1 MVYGECRAM
10 EFAFVRNG
18 REEAD
23 REKIRAFAEAYG
35 LVPCGELTGANIGE
49 AMAGN
54 YAGERPEKAAGRPGR
69 TGGMRPEKAAGR
81 PGRTGGMRPEKAAG
95 RPGRGDTMI
104 VADAAALGSRYE
116 EALQAVSLAARQ
128 GISLYC
134 VKEGLRIDALFPQ
147 TFDRAAEI
155 CLQLYKAVLS
165 IRNKGIQDELKR
177 TGKKRGRPFGTAAVS
192 SLDGRNR
199 EIFDG
204 LRQGLAKAE
213 IARRLGVGRTT
224 LYLYLKKN
232 EDAGLRTGTDGAG
245 RAGAGKNGG
254 SGAGA
259 GRGVAAGTGRGVAAG
274 TGRGVAAGAGRGVA
288 AGTGRGVAAGTGRE
302 VAAGA
307 GRGEIGLQA
316 NKAIYDRN
324 RT

>member
-1 MVYGECRAM
+1 M
-10 EFAFVRNG
+10 
-18 REEAD
+18 
-23 REKIRAFAEAYG
+23 
-35 LVPCGELTGANIGE
+35 
-49 AMAGN
+49 
-54 YAGERPEKAAGRPGR
+54 
-69 TGGMRPEKAAGR
+69 
-81 PGRTGGMRPEKAAG
+81 
-95 RPGRGDTMI
+95 
-104 VADAAALGSRYE
+104 
-116 EALQAVSLAARQ
+116 SLAARQ

-259 GRGVAAGTGRGVAAG
+259 GRGVAAGA
-274 TGRGVAAGAGRGVA
+274 
-288 AGTGRGVAAGTGRE
+288 GRGVAAGTGRE

-307 GRGEIGLQA
+307 DRGEIGLQA

>member
-69 TGGMRPEKAAGR
+69 TGGMRPEKAAG
-81 PGRTGGMRPEKAAG
+81 
-95 RPGRGDTMI
+95 
-104 VADAAALGSRYE
+104 
-116 EALQAVSLAARQ
+116 
-128 GISLYC
+128 
-134 VKEGLRIDALFPQ
+134 
-147 TFDRAAEI
+147 
-155 CLQLYKAVLS
+155 
-165 IRNKGIQDELKR
+165 
-177 TGKKRGRPFGTAAVS
+177 
-192 SLDGRNR
+192 
-199 EIFDG
+199 
-204 LRQGLAKAE
+204 
-213 IARRLGVGRTT
+213 
-224 LYLYLKKN
+224 
-232 EDAGLRTGTDGAG
+232 
-245 RAGAGKNGG
+245 
-254 SGAGA
+254 
-259 GRGVAAGTGRGVAAG
+259 
-274 TGRGVAAGAGRGVA
+274 
-288 AGTGRGVAAGTGRE
+288 TGRE

-307 GRGEIGLQA
+307 DRGEIGLQA

>member
-1 MVYGECRAM
+1 M

-35 LVPCGELTGANIGE
+35 LVPCGEQTGANIGE

-54 YAGERPEKAAGRPGR
+54 YAGE
-69 TGGMRPEKAAGR
+69 RPEKAAGR

-254 SGAGA
+254 SGAGRA
-259 GRGVAAGTGRGVAAG
+259 GAGKNGGSGAG
-274 TGRGVAAGAGRGVA
+274 AGRGVAAGAGRGVA

-307 GRGEIGLQA
+307 DRGEIGLQA

-324 RT
+324 RV

>member
-1 MVYGECRAM
+1 M

-54 YAGERPEKAAGRPGR
+54 YAGERPEKAA
-69 TGGMRPEKAAGR
+69 
-81 PGRTGGMRPEKAAG
+81 
-95 RPGRGDTMI
+95 
-104 VADAAALGSRYE
+104 
-116 EALQAVSLAARQ
+116 
-128 GISLYC
+128 
-134 VKEGLRIDALFPQ
+134 
-147 TFDRAAEI
+147 
-155 CLQLYKAVLS
+155 
-165 IRNKGIQDELKR
+165 
-177 TGKKRGRPFGTAAVS
+177 GRPFGTAAVS

-232 EDAGLRTGTDGAG
+232 EDAGLRTGTAGAG

-259 GRGVAAGTGRGVAAG
+259 
-274 TGRGVAAGAGRGVA
+274 GRGVAAGAGRGVA

>member
-1 MVYGECRAM
+1 M

-54 YAGERPEKAAGRPGR
+54 YAGE
-69 TGGMRPEKAAGR
+69 RPEKAAGR

-177 TGKKRGRPFGTAAVS
+177 TGKKRGRPFGTAVVS

-245 RAGAGKNGG
+245 RAGAGKTGG
-254 SGAGA
+254 VVPERAEELPPGRAGKLLPE
-259 GRGVAAGTGRGVAAG
+259 RTEEKSDFRPTKQFMTGT
-274 TGRGVAAGAGRGVA
+274 
-288 AGTGRGVAAGTGRE
+288 E
-302 VAAGA
+302 H
-307 GRGEIGLQA
+307 EH
-316 NKAIYDRN
+316 
-324 RT
+324 

>member
-1 MVYGECRAM
+1 M
-10 EFAFVRNG
+10 EFEFVRNG

-35 LVPCGELTGANIGE
+35 LVSCGELTGANIGE

-54 YAGERPEKAAGRPGR
+54 YAGE
-69 TGGMRPEKAAGR
+69 RPEKAAGR

-165 IRNKGIQDELKR
+165 IRNKGI
-177 TGKKRGRPFGTAAVS
+177 
-192 SLDGRNR
+192 
-199 EIFDG
+199 
-204 LRQGLAKAE
+204 
-213 IARRLGVGRTT
+213 
-224 LYLYLKKN
+224 
-232 EDAGLRTGTDGAG
+232 
-245 RAGAGKNGG
+245 
-254 SGAGA
+254 
-259 GRGVAAGTGRGVAAG
+259 
-274 TGRGVAAGAGRGVA
+274 
-288 AGTGRGVAAGTGRE
+288 
-302 VAAGA
+302 
-307 GRGEIGLQA
+307 
-316 NKAIYDRN
+316 
-324 RT
+324 

>member
-35 LVPCGELTGANIGE
+35 LVPCGEQTGANIGE

-54 YAGERPEKAAGRPGR
+54 YAGE
-69 TGGMRPEKAAGR
+69 RPEKAAGR

-254 SGAGA
+254 SGAGRA
-259 GRGVAAGTGRGVAAG
+259 GAGKNGGSGAG
-274 TGRGVAAGAGRGVA
+274 AGRGVAAGAGRGVA
-288 AGTGRGVAAGTGRE
+288 AGTGRGVAAGTGRV

-307 GRGEIGLQA
+307 ERGEIGLQA

-324 RT
+324 RV

>member
-35 LVPCGELTGANIGE
+35 LVPCGEQ
-49 AMAGN
+49 
-54 YAGERPEKAAGRPGR
+54 
-69 TGGMRPEKAAGR
+69 
-81 PGRTGGMRPEKAAG
+81 TGGMRPEKAAG

-259 GRGVAAGTGRGVAAG
+259 GRGVG
-274 TGRGVAAGAGRGVA
+274 AGA
-288 AGTGRGVAAGTGRE
+288 GRGVAAGTGRE

-307 GRGEIGLQA
+307 DRGEIGLQA

>member
-1 MVYGECRAM
+1 M

-69 TGGMRPEKAAGR
+69 TGGMRQ
-81 PGRTGGMRPEKAAG
+81 EKAAG

-104 VADAAALGSRYE
+104 VADAAALGNRYE
-116 EALQAVSLAARQ
+116 EALQAVSLAVRQ

-147 TFDRAAEI
+147 MFDRAAEI

-177 TGKKRGRPFGTAAVS
+177 TGKSA
-192 SLDGRNR
+192 DGRSV
-199 EIFDG
+199 
-204 LRQGLAKAE
+204 RQRFQAL
-213 IARRLGVGRTT
+213 T
-224 LYLYLKKN
+224 
-232 EDAGLRTGTDGAG
+232 
-245 RAGAGKNGG
+245 
-254 SGAGA
+254 
-259 GRGVAAGTGRGVAAG
+259 AGTGKFLTGC
-274 TGRGVAAGAGRGVA
+274 GRGWPRRRLRGGSAWGGR
-288 AGTGRGVAAGTGRE
+288 RC
-302 VAAGA
+302 
-307 GRGEIGLQA
+307 IC
-316 NKAIYDRN
+316 I
-324 RT
+324 

>member
-54 YAGERPEKAAGRPGR
+54 YAGERPEKA
-69 TGGMRPEKAAGR
+69 
-81 PGRTGGMRPEKAAG
+81 
-95 RPGRGDTMI
+95 
-104 VADAAALGSRYE
+104 
-116 EALQAVSLAARQ
+116 VSLAVRQ
-128 GISLYC
+128 GVSLYC

-165 IRNKGIQDELKR
+165 IRNKGIQEELKR
-177 TGKKRGRPFGTAAVS
+177 AGKKRGRPFGTAVVS
-192 SLDGRNR
+192 SLDGRSR

-204 LRQGLAKAE
+204 LRQGLAKVE

-224 LYLYLKKN
+224 LYLYLKRKGN
-232 EDAGLRTGTDGAG
+232 AEQGV
-245 RAGAGKNGG
+245 AGAGELREWAEEKTDFRPTKQFMT
-254 SGAGA
+254 GA
-259 GRGVAAGTGRGVAAG
+259 
-274 TGRGVAAGAGRGVA
+274 
-288 AGTGRGVAAGTGRE
+288 E
-302 VAAGA
+302 H
-307 GRGEIGLQA
+307 EH
-316 NKAIYDRN
+316 
-324 RT
+324 

>member
-23 REKIRAFAEAYG
+23 REKIRTFAEAYG

-54 YAGERPEKAAGRPGR
+54 YAGERPEKAAGRSGR
-69 TGGMRPEKAAGR
+69 TGGMRQ
-81 PGRTGGMRPEKAAG
+81 EKAAG

-232 EDAGLRTGTDGAG
+232 EDAGLRTGT
-245 RAGAGKNGG
+245 AGAG
-254 SGAGA
+254 GAGA
-259 GRGVAAGTGRGVAAG
+259 
-274 TGRGVAAGAGRGVA
+274 GRGVAAGAGRGVA

>member
-81 PGRTGGMRPEKAAG
+81 PGR
-95 RPGRGDTMI
+95 GDTLI
-104 VADAAALGSRYE
+104 VADAAARGSRYE

-134 VKEGLRIDALFPQ
+134 DIEGLRIDALFPQ
-147 TFDRAAEI
+147 TLGRAAEI
-155 CLQLYKAVLS
+155 CLQRYKAVLS
-165 IRNKGIQDELKR
+165 IRHNGIQDELKR
-177 TGKKRGRPFGTAAVS
+177 TG
-192 SLDGRNR
+192 L
-199 EIFDG
+199 
-204 LRQGLAKAE
+204 
-213 IARRLGVGRTT
+213 
-224 LYLYLKKN
+224 
-232 EDAGLRTGTDGAG
+232 
-245 RAGAGKNGG
+245 
-254 SGAGA
+254 
-259 GRGVAAGTGRGVAAG
+259 
-274 TGRGVAAGAGRGVA
+274 
-288 AGTGRGVAAGTGRE
+288 
-302 VAAGA
+302 
-307 GRGEIGLQA
+307 
-316 NKAIYDRN
+316 
-324 RT
+324 

>member
-1 MVYGECRAM
+1 M

-54 YAGERPEKAAGRPGR
+54 YAGEK
-69 TGGMRPEKAAGR
+69 PEKAAGR

-104 VADAAALGSRYE
+104 VADAASRYE

-245 RAGAGKNGG
+245 RAGAG
-254 SGAGA
+254 
-259 GRGVAAGTGRGVAAG
+259 
-274 TGRGVAAGAGRGVA
+274 RGVAAGA
-288 AGTGRGVAAGTGRE
+288 GRGVAAGTGRE

>member
-54 YAGERPEKAAGRPGR
+54 YAGEK
-69 TGGMRPEKAAGR
+69 PEKAAGR

-245 RAGAGKNGG
+245 RAGAGRGVA
-254 SGAGA
+254 AGA
-259 GRGVAAGTGRGVAAG
+259 GRGVAAGT
-274 TGRGVAAGAGRGVA
+274 GRGVA

>member
-54 YAGERPEKAAGRPGR
+54 YAGERPEKAAGW
-69 TGGMRPEKAAGR
+69 

-134 VKEGLRIDALFPQ
+134 VKEGLRIDALFRRRLTGQ
-147 TFDRAAEI
+147 RRYAFSFIKRFYLSGTKEFRMSLNGRAKSA
-155 CLQLYKAVLS
+155 
-165 IRNKGIQDELKR
+165 
-177 TGKKRGRPFGTAAVS
+177 
-192 SLDGRNR
+192 DGRSV
-199 EIFDG
+199 
-204 LRQGLAKAE
+204 RQRFQAL
-213 IARRLGVGRTT
+213 T
-224 LYLYLKKN
+224 
-232 EDAGLRTGTDGAG
+232 
-245 RAGAGKNGG
+245 
-254 SGAGA
+254 
-259 GRGVAAGTGRGVAAG
+259 AGTGKFLTGC
-274 TGRGVAAGAGRGVA
+274 GRGWPRRRLRGGSAWGGR
-288 AGTGRGVAAGTGRE
+288 RC
-302 VAAGA
+302 
-307 GRGEIGLQA
+307 IC
-316 NKAIYDRN
+316 I
-324 RT
+324 

>member
-23 REKIRAFAEAYG
+23 REKIRTFAEAYG

-54 YAGERPEKAAGRPGR
+54 YAGEKPKKAVGRPGR
-69 TGGMRPEKAAGR
+69 TGR
-81 PGRTGGMRPEKAAG
+81 MRPEKAAG

-259 GRGVAAGTGRGVAAG
+259 GRG
-274 TGRGVAAGAGRGVA
+274 
-288 AGTGRGVAAGTGRE
+288 
-302 VAAGA
+302 
-307 GRGEIGLQA
+307 EIGLQA

>member
-1 MVYGECRAM
+1 M

-35 LVPCGELTGANIGE
+35 LVPCGEQTGANIGE

-54 YAGERPEKAAGRPGR
+54 YAGE
-69 TGGMRPEKAAGR
+69 RPEKAAGR

-177 TGKKRGRPFGTAAVS
+177 TGKKRGWPFGTAAVS

-254 SGAGA
+254 SGAGRA
-259 GRGVAAGTGRGVAAG
+259 GAGKNGGSGAG
-274 TGRGVAAGAGRGVA
+274 AGRGVAAGAGRGVA

-307 GRGEIGLQA
+307 DRGEIGLQA

-324 RT
+324 RV

>member
-1 MVYGECRAM
+1 MPGDGICVCEKRTGRSGQGENPGVCRS
-10 EFAFVRNG
+10 VRSGSVRGADG
-18 REEAD
+18 REHRGGHGRELCRGKAGESGGTAGAHGRNEAGES
-23 REKIRAFAEAYG
+23 RRA
-35 LVPCGELTGANIGE
+35 
-49 AMAGN
+49 
-54 YAGERPEKAAGRPGR
+54 AGERRY
-69 TGGMRPEKAAGR
+69 
-81 PGRTGGMRPEKAAG
+81 
-95 RPGRGDTMI
+95 D
-104 VADAAALGSRYE
+104 DAAALGSRYE

-155 CLQLYKAVLS
+155 CFQLYKAVLS

-259 GRGVAAGTGRGVAAG
+259 GRGVD
-274 TGRGVAAGAGRGVA
+274 AGAGRE
-288 AGTGRGVAAGTGRE
+288 VAAGTGRE

-324 RT
+324 RV